1 MSRTQNTLTAMLG
14 ALVVLDVATALLM
27 PHVTGAAKPP
37 TGAVVAT
44 WVFAALTVAAA
55 FGLRQGARW
64 ARPVI
69 YVTCALR
76 ILSGLLG
83 VGDNPGAALVSLG
96 VVGVLLSAV
105 VITVLVRTR
114 RQSATATAE
123 LA

>member
-14 ALVVLDVATALLM
+14 GLVALDAATALLM

-44 WVFAALTVAAA
+44 WFFAALTLAAA
-55 FGLRQGARW
+55 FGLRQNARW

-76 ILSGLLG
+76 IGSGALG
-83 VGDNPGAALVSLG
+83 LGDNPGAGLVTLG
-96 VVGVLLSAV
+96 VIGVVLS
-105 VITVLVRTR
+105 VIVIVTLVRTR
-114 RQSATATAE
+114 RQSATAMAE